1 MQHHTAQQ
9 IEKGA
14 NAGKWVYTGGNDK
27 GRHVECC
34 AEAFLASELRWEDPA
49 LFHATREEAYAHMR
63 QVLLGRLRL
72 DGKIADWS
80 GCRAPKNGGRCD
92 VPTKDYADI
101 PPMHFGEPLCGEHRT
116 REVVEAM
123 WDGPGDSF
131 GSW

>member
-1 MQHHTAQQ
+1 MQHHSARE
-9 IEKGA
+9 IVKGA
-14 NAGKWVYTGGNDK
+14 NAGKWAYVGGNDRD
-27 GRHVECC
+27 GHYVECC
-34 AEAFLASELRWEDPA
+34 HEAFLSGGWENPA
-49 LFHATREEAYAHMR
+49 IGHATREEAYAHMR

-72 DGKIADWS
+72 DGKVADWS
-80 GCRAPKNGGRCD
+80 GCRAPKDGGRCD

-101 PPMHFGEPLCGEHRT
+101 PPMHFGEPLCDEHRT